1 MARFL
6 QSLGVGLGVGLGLT
20 VFAAIGMGAGC
31 SAGGNRTTGIGGA
44 GGEGS
49 TSGSGN
55 SGNTG
60 QSSSNSGAGGFNMG
74 DGGLPACAT
83 FSAKASQAPA
93 AMLIVLD
100 GSASMTTANKWSTAQ
115 LAVISAIDKDIF
127 DTMSLGLMV
136 FPSNFS
142 DPPQCLCNQIGAPD
156 IATCK
161 QFIQIATGSPG
172 VSCGVNV
179 LPQVPMA
186 PAGTDKSNA
195 SSGVRRQI
203 YDWLVNHNPL
213 SNADDGSPVYQ
224 ALKNGYEVLKLQNIE
239 RRIAVLITDG
249 GFSCTSV
256 ANPARAGYQDL
267 NNCPDWE
274 YPASVNA
281 LITGAR
287 QDPAKPI
294 NTFIVGVPGSNSTG
308 QKDGAFDTAPYNMLL
323 ALSTYAVS
331 GSPDTVDPSCS
342 KDAMF
347 TQGGPAPAKPCHLD
361 LSTGAFDA
369 TVLAN
374 AISKIRGAALGCVY
388 DLPDPPPGQTIDKNT
403 VNVNVTVGA
412 DTKLLPKRKDPLDL
426 CAADGC
432 WDYTADGKVQIYG
445 KTCEDLNNATMGK
458 VDIYVGCE
466 TILK

>member
-6 QSLGVGLGVGLGLT
+6 QLLGVGLGLSLS
-20 VFAAIGMGAGC
+20 VGIGIGAGC
-31 SAGGNRTTGIGGA
+31 SAGGNRTTGAGGS
-44 GGEGS
+44 GGEGW

-55 SGNTG
+55 SGNSG
-60 QSSSNSGAGGFNMG
+60 QSSSGNGVGGFNMG
-74 DGGLPACAT
+74 DAGLPACAT
-83 FSAKASQAPA
+83 FSAKAQQAPA

-100 GSASMTTANKWSTAQ
+100 GSASMTTSGKWSAAQ

-127 DTMSLGLMV
+127 DTMSLGLTV
-136 FPSNFS
+136 FPSSYS

-161 QFIQIATGSPG
+161 QLIQIATGAPG

-186 PAGTDKSNA
+186 AAGTDKSNGA
-195 SSGVRRQI
+195 SGVRRQI
-203 YDWLVNHNPL
+203 YDWLVGHNPL
-213 SNADDGSPVYQ
+213 SNGDDGSPVYQ
-224 ALKNGYEVLKLQNIE
+224 ALKNGYDVLKLQNIE

-256 ANPARAGYQDL
+256 ASPARAGYQDL
-267 NNCPDWE
+267 NSCPDWE

-281 LITGAR
+281 LISGAR
-287 QDPAKPI
+287 TDPSKPI

-331 GSPDTVDPSCS
+331 GSPNTVDPSCS

-347 TQGGPAPAKPCHLD
+347 MQGGAAPAKPCHLD
-361 LSTGAFDA
+361 LSTGPFDA
-369 TVLAN
+369 NVLAN

-388 DLPDPPPGQTIDKNT
+388 DLPPPPMGQTIDKAT
-403 VNVNVTVGA
+403 VNVNVTIGGM
-412 DTKLLPKRKDPLDL
+412 TMTLPKRKDPADM
-426 CAADGC
+426 CTVDGC
-432 WDYTADGKVQIYG
+432 WDYTPDEKVQIYG
-445 KTCEDLNNATMGK
+445 KTCEDLGNAAAGK